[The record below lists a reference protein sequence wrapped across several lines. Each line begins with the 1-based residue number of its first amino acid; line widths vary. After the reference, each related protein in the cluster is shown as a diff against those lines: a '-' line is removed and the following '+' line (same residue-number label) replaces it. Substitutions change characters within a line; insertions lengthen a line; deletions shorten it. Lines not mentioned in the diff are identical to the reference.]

1 MTLVKLVHKCQV
13 SNDVQWHSYGI
24 HLKLVF
30 HTPMGFA
37 KNTQRNGSTAKK
49 MVTLTLLTLKLS
61 KTYQSNPINLRP
73 TTTFFIFASTSVE
86 SHEAISRFKRFG
98 SEAKTSPPVQP
109 AIRSF
114 RVTSRTWPEER
125 TPNLKVELRSS
136 KKKPISN
143 AKKEKPQCF
152 CLVGGWTTHLKKYAR
167 QIGSSLPR
175 DRDEK

>member
-1 MTLVKLVHKCQV
+1 MAFI
-13 SNDVQWHSYGI
+13 WHSSEIG
-24 HLKLVF
+24 V

-136 KKKPISN
+136 KKKHVFSN
-143 AKKEKPQCF
+143 AKKENPQCF
-152 CLVGGWTTHLKKYAR
+152 CLVGGWTNPSEKYAR
-167 QIGSSLPR
+167 QIGNHFPR
-175 DRDEK
+175 DPGWT